1 MQTDIKVQGCR
12 GGTHC
17 PHFLAPTCQLYSLF
31 PRRPFKRRAP
41 HKTALHMATL
51 PVAARH
57 AHASPSPS
65 ARLAPGHDARINA
78 IPTKRAP
85 PPRLSPYRSIPTDQR
100 RGAFVRTDAGRG
112 AARFGKS
119 SEEYWDPDEQ
129 RRVNENKAWKRTDA
143 PEGAWDIDKERDAT
157 MYKRESLERLLS
169 LTPSEAKP
177 DKTVVCNKC
186 RAPVSKRSLETQ
198 KDRAHLHRLYYAD
211 KYVAVGIYER
221 DGTTVDVDESID
233 QRASRWWAPRAAR
246 RCKCGGCGEVLGWAF
261 EDNAEEKVGPFYALL
276 ASRLATNEGGGAG
289 SEE

>member
-1 MQTDIKVQGCR
+1 LPSFFGAKSAS
-12 GGTHC
+12 C
-17 PHFLAPTCQLYSLF
+17 PVFSPVVGSNV
-31 PRRPFKRRAP
+31 AP
-41 HKTALHMATL
+41 HTRPVLHMATL

-65 ARLAPGHDARINA
+65 ALLAAGRDARINA
-78 IPTKRAP
+78 IPTNRRAP
-85 PPRLSPYRSIPTDQR
+85 PPRLSPYRSIPTQR

-129 RRVNENKAWKRTDA
+129 RRVNENKSWKRTDA
-143 PEGAWDIDKERDAT
+143 PEDAWDIDKERDAT

-211 KYVAVGIYER
+211 KYVAVGIYQR
-221 DGTTVDVDESID
+221 DGTTVDVDASID

>member
-1 MQTDIKVQGCR
+1 MPSFFGAKR
-12 GGTHC
+12 
-17 PHFLAPTCQLYSLF
+17 QLSSLF
-31 PRRPFKRRAP
+31 PRRRFKRRAP
-41 HKTALHMATL
+41 HKTGAPHGDPSRRREARARVALAL
-51 PVAARH
+51 RAARPRTRC
-57 AHASPSPS
+57 ANQRDPDKPARSSPASLTLQIDLH
-65 ARLAPGHDARINA
+65 R
-78 IPTKRAP
+78 
-85 PPRLSPYRSIPTDQR
+85 QR

-129 RRVNENKAWKRTDA
+129 RRVNENKSWKRTDA
-143 PEGAWDIDKERDAT
+143 PEDAWDIDKERDAT

-221 DGTTVDVDESID
+221 DGTTVDVDASID
-233 QRASRWWAPRAAR
+233 QRASAWWAPRAAR

>member
-1 MQTDIKVQGCR
+1 
-12 GGTHC
+12 
-17 PHFLAPTCQLYSLF
+17 
-31 PRRPFKRRAP
+31 
-41 HKTALHMATL
+41 MATL

-65 ARLAPGHDARINA
+65 ARLAPRTRRANQRDPDETAR
-78 IPTKRAP
+78 P
-85 PPRLSPYRSIPTDQR
+85 PPRLSPYRSISTDQR

-129 RRVNENKAWKRTDA
+129 RRVNENKSWKRTDA
-143 PEGAWDIDKERDAT
+143 PEDAWDIDKERDAT

-221 DGTTVDVDESID
+221 DGTTVDVDASID
-233 QRASRWWAPRAAR
+233 QRASAWWAPRAAR

>member
-17 PHFLAPTCQLYSLF
+17 PHFLAPNASCPVFSPVVGSNV
-31 PRRPFKRRAP
+31 PRPTQDRAP
-41 HKTALHMATL
+41 HMATL

-65 ARLAPGHDARINA
+65 ARFAPGRDARINA

-85 PPRLSPYRSIPTDQR
+85 PPRLSTYRSISTQR

-129 RRVNENKAWKRTDA
+129 RRVNENKSWKPTDA
-143 PEGAWDIDKERDAT
+143 PEDAWDIDKERDAT

-221 DGTTVDVDESID
+221 DGTTVDVDASID

>member
-129 RRVNENKAWKRTDA
+129 RRVNENKSWKRTDA
-143 PEGAWDIDKERDAT
+143 PEDAWDIDKERDAT

-261 EDNAEEKVGPFYALL
+261 EDIAEEKVGPFYALL